1 MNAADI
7 RAALTAMLSGEMDT
21 DAIVKT
27 LIQIEDE
34 GVGAEQLTAG
44 AAIMRE
50 HMTRV
55 SVPNNAIDIVGT
67 GGTGLKLL
75 SISTATAFVVAGA
88 GVPVAKHGNRGASSP
103 TGTADT
109 LSELGVN
116 IAMTPERAAAAVS
129 EVGMGF
135 LFAPTYHPAMRHV
148 GPARKQIGKR
158 TIFNRLGPLC
168 NPAIVKHILLGSAE
182 AHLVQPIAETLKAN
196 DVLSAMVVHGEDGLD
211 EITTTGTTHIA
222 QLKDGKITEFDVTPE
237 QFGLPRVTL
246 ETLSG
251 GAPAVNA
258 AALSKLLKG
267 EASAYRDIV
276 LFNAGA
282 ALMITGRVKDIAS
295 GITLAAETLDSG
307 KAQAIL
313 THLSNFS
320 HGEFSH
326 G

>member
-1 MNAADI
+1 VNSADI
-7 RAALTAMLSGEMDT
+7 HSALTAMLSGEMDT
-21 DAIVKT
+21 DTIAKT

-34 GVGAEQLTAG
+34 GVGAEQLAAG
-44 AAIMRE
+44 AAVMRE

-55 SVPNNAIDIVGT
+55 TVPENAIDIVGT

-88 GVPVAKHGNRGASSP
+88 GIPVAKHGNRGASSP

-116 IAMTPERAAAAVS
+116 IAMSPERAAAAVS

-168 NPAIVKHILLGSAE
+168 NPASVRHMLLGSAE
-182 AHLVQPIAETLKAN
+182 SHLVRPMTEALKAN
-196 DVLSAMVVHGEDGLD
+196 GVSSAMVVHGEDGLD

-222 QLKDGKITEFDVTPE
+222 QLKDDEITEFRITPE
-237 QFGLPRVTL
+237 QFGLQRAEL
-246 ETLSG
+246 ENLSG
-251 GAPAVNA
+251 GEPAENA
-258 AALSKLLKG
+258 AALSSLLNG
-267 EASAYRDIV
+267 NPSAYRDIV
-276 LFNAGA
+276 LLNAGA
-282 ALMITGRVKDIAS
+282 AMMVSRQVKDISA
-295 GITLAAETLDSG
+295 GIERAAQSIDSG
-307 KAQAIL
+307 KAKSVL
-313 THLSNFS
+313 TRLA
-320 HGEFSH
+320 EFSH

>member
-7 RAALTAMLSGEMDT
+7 RAALTAMLSGDMDT
-21 DAIVKT
+21 DTIAKT

-34 GVGAEQLTAG
+34 DVGAEQLTAG
-44 AAIMRE
+44 AAVMRE
-50 HMTRV
+50 HMQRV
-55 SVPNNAIDIVGT
+55 TVPEGAIDIVGT

-109 LSELGVN
+109 LSELGIN
-116 IAMTPERAAAAVS
+116 IAMTPDRAAAAVS

-168 NPAIVKHILLGSAE
+168 NPASVKYMLLGSAE
-182 AHLVQPIAETLKAN
+182 AHLVQPIAEALKAN
-196 DVLSAMVVHGEDGLD
+196 GILSAMVVHGEDGLD

-222 QLKDGKITEFDVTPE
+222 QLKDGEITEFDVTPE
-237 QFGLPRVTL
+237 EFGLPRATL
-246 ETLSG
+246 DDLSG
-251 GAPAVNA
+251 GAPAENA
-258 AALSKLLKG
+258 AALSKLLQG

-282 ALMITGRVKDIAS
+282 ALMITGRVTSIMA
-295 GITLAAETLDSG
+295 GINLAAETIDSG
-307 KAQAIL
+307 KAQSIL
-313 THLSNFS
+313 THLA
-320 HGEFSH
+320 EFSH

>member
-1 MNAADI
+1 MNGEDI

-21 DAIVKT
+21 ADIAAT
-27 LIQIEDE
+27 LIQIENE
-34 GVGAEQLTAG
+34 GVGAEQLAAG
-44 AAIMRE
+44 AAVMRE

-55 SVPNNAIDIVGT
+55 NVPEKAIDIVGT

-116 IAMTPERAAAAVS
+116 IAMTPDRAAAAVS

-168 NPAIVKHILLGSAE
+168 NPAEVKYMLLGSAE
-182 AHLVQPIAETLKAN
+182 SHLVRPMAEALKAN
-196 DVLSAMVVHGEDGLD
+196 GVTSAMVVHGEDGMD
-211 EITTTGTTHIA
+211 EITTTGTTQVAELNGGDISEYV
-222 QLKDGKITEFDVTPE
+222 LSPETFNFD
-237 QFGLPRVTL
+237 RVSL
-246 ETLSG
+246 QALSG

-258 AALSKLLKG
+258 AALSRLLDG

-276 LFNAGA
+276 CLNAGA
-282 ALMITGRVKDIAS
+282 ALKIAGKVEEIAAGIEQARESINS
-295 GITLAAETLDSG
+295 GNAKSVLTRLA
-307 KAQAIL
+307 
-313 THLSNFS
+313 
-320 HGEFSH
+320 EFSH